1 MISRILVTTFL
12 ALVLVSANGKENKSV
27 MSKSVGEDHVF
38 THGDIDRTY
47 KMYRP
52 KNLAHNAPLVFVL
65 HGMGSSSTWS
75 YRAGFNDLAEEHGFF
90 VVQPQALVKDIVL
103 SGSYGKSDGMNG
115 DNGKKGDLGKKGDV
129 GKKGK
134 SGNDESCEEGKSYD
148 FMGLDMV
155 CKNGMLT
162 GGIVRWND
170 DNEDSKYRG
179 QSDVEYLSAL
189 AEFLQKKYHLN
200 PEKTFVTG
208 FSNGGFMS
216 YTLMCQA
223 GEVFKAAAPVAGL
236 ANAQVFQHC
245 APGGPKPLLHIH
257 GAEDG
262 MVPIAGNRVGGG
274 KSTTPGAQ
282 DLVAYFADLNDSVT
296 TEKFK
301 VTDNATLTLYNPKRG
316 GAEVRYYRIEN
327 HDHVW
332 PGGDPGGK
340 GYKDYSGIKA
350 TEVIWDFFSR
360 L

>member
-1 MISRILVTTFL
+1 MIPRVLIATFL
-12 ALVLVSANGKENKSV
+12 ALVLVSANGKENT
-27 MSKSVGEDHVF
+27 VGEDHVF
-38 THGDIDRTY
+38 TNGDVDRTY

-52 KNLAHNAPLVFVL
+52 KNLADNAPLVFVL

-75 YRAGFNDLAEEHGFF
+75 YRVGFNDLAEEHGFF

-103 SGSYGKSDGMNG
+103 GGSYGKSDGMT
-115 DNGKKGDLGKKGDV
+115 DDKGKKGGLGKKGDS
-129 GKKGK
+129 GKKRK
-134 SGNDESCEEGKSYD
+134 SGDDESCEEGRRYD
-148 FMGLDMV
+148 YMGLDMV
-155 CKNGMLT
+155 CKNGLLT

-170 DNEDSKYRG
+170 DNEDGKYRG

-189 AEFLQKKYHLN
+189 AGFLQEKYNLD

-236 ANAQVFQHC
+236 ANAQVFREC
-245 APGGPKPLLHIH
+245 APGGPKPILHIH

-262 MVPIAGNRVGGG
+262 LVPIAGNRGGGG
-274 KSTTPGAQ
+274 KSTSPGAQ

-301 VTDNATLTLYNPKRG
+301 VTDNTTLTLYNPKRG

-327 HDHVW
+327 HDHIW
-332 PGGDPGGK
+332 PGGDLGKK
-340 GYKDYSGIKA
+340 GYKDHSGIKA

>member
-1 MISRILVTTFL
+1 MIPRVLIATFL
-12 ALVLVSANGKENKSV
+12 ALVLVSANGKENT
-27 MSKSVGEDHVF
+27 VGEDHVF
-38 THGDIDRTY
+38 TNGDVDRTY

-52 KNLAHNAPLVFVL
+52 KNLADNAPLVFVL

-75 YRAGFNDLAEEHGFF
+75 YRVGFNDLAEEHGFF
-90 VVQPQALVKDIVL
+90 VVQPQALV
-103 SGSYGKSDGMNG
+103 
-115 DNGKKGDLGKKGDV
+115 
-129 GKKGK
+129 
-134 SGNDESCEEGKSYD
+134 
-148 FMGLDMV
+148 MGLDMV
-155 CKNGMLT
+155 CKNGLLT

-189 AEFLQKKYHLN
+189 AGFLQEKYNLD

-236 ANAQVFQHC
+236 ANAQVFREC
-245 APGGPKPLLHIH
+245 APGGPKPILHIH

-262 MVPIAGNRVGGG
+262 LVPIAGNRGGGG
-274 KSTTPGAQ
+274 KSTSPGAQ

-301 VTDNATLTLYNPKRG
+301 VTDNTTLTLYNPKRG

-327 HDHVW
+327 HDHIW
-332 PGGDPGGK
+332 PGGDLGKK
-340 GYKDYSGIKA
+340 GYKDHSGIKA